1 LHLVSTLVSSL
12 VARTLPGWYDLRQ
25 YQAVSQVQSR
35 ALPEEGPPT
44 RWEPSL
50 LLVIPLTEGLTGHK
64 A

>member
-1 LHLVSTLVSSL
+1 

-25 YQAVSQVQSR
+25 YHAVSQVQAR
-35 ALPEEGPPT
+35 ALPEERPPT
-44 RWEPSL
+44 RWEPSLGL